1 MKRPNFLESELEK
14 AKRQRRALRD
24 LLEAGKISQV
34 TYDHLIGGVE
44 KEIAEIERRRTLL
57 ADETT
62 LKMDDVKGLI
72 ESLERHLGNIQIS
85 YSAGEIEEDRFK
97 REKEIYTSG
106 IKSLRMRLANL
117 GNALKELRRK
127 VVEPERGFHFYE
139 NVGKSLDQVA
149 LSLEDF
155 VEKVKRVPLASIEFH
170 QERGDFAKWIRDVF
184 MDHPLADAIEGLK
197 EHGEE
202 LRRKIVETI
211 KGPEKTAQ
219 AQCPA
224 CGTDVS
230 LIKSWKMAG
239 KPSKTGEKLQ
249 LTIGYYKCPNC
260 NKSFRQVLAKEK
272 I

>member
-1 MKRPNFLESELEK
+1 MKRQNFLELELEK

-57 ADETT
+57 ADETA
-62 LKMDDVKGLI
+62 LKMDEMKGLI
-72 ESLERHLGNIQIS
+72 EALERHLADIQVS
-85 YSAGEIEEDRFK
+85 YSAGEMEEDRFQH
-97 REKEIYTSG
+97 EKEIYTSG
-106 IKSLRMRLANL
+106 IKSLKMRLANL
-117 GNALKELRRK
+117 GNSLKELRRK
-127 VVEPERGFHFYE
+127 VVEPERGFYFYE
-139 NVGKSLDQVA
+139 DVGKSLGQVA

-170 QERGDFAKWIRDVF
+170 QQRGDFAKWIRDVF
-184 MDHPLADAIEGLK
+184 TDHPLADAIEGLK

-202 LRRKIVETI
+202 LRKKIVETI
-211 KGPEKTAQ
+211 KGPEKPAQ
-219 AQCPA
+219 AQCPE
-224 CGTDVS
+224 CGADVS
-230 LIKSWKMAG
+230 PTKTWKMVG

-249 LTIGYYKCPNC
+249 LTLGYYKCPNC

>member
-1 MKRPNFLESELEK
+1 MGRPDFLEMELEK
-14 AKRQRRALRD
+14 AERQRRALRD

-34 TYDHLIGGVE
+34 TYDQVAGGVE
-44 KEIAEIERRRTLL
+44 KEIAEIERRRALL
-57 ADETT
+57 ADETA
-62 LKMDDVKGLI
+62 LKMDEVRGLI
-72 ESLERHLGNIQIS
+72 ESLERQFADIQVS
-85 YSAGEIEEDRFK
+85 HSAGEMEEDRFQ

-106 IKSLRMRLANL
+106 IKSLRMRLADI

-127 VVEPERGFHFYE
+127 MVEPERGFHFYE
-139 NVGKSLDQVA
+139 DVGKSLGQVA

-155 VEKVKRVPLASIEFH
+155 VEKVERVPIASIEFH
-170 QERGDFAKWIRDVF
+170 QQRGDFANWIRDVI

-202 LRRKIVETI
+202 LRKKIIETI
-211 KGPEKTAQ
+211 EGPEKPAQ

-230 LIKSWKMAG
+230 PTKTWKMAG
-239 KPSKTGEKLQ
+239 KPSRTGEKLW

>member
-1 MKRPNFLESELEK
+1 MKRPNFLEMELEK
-14 AKRQRRALRD
+14 ARRQRRALRD

-44 KEIAEIERRRTLL
+44 KEIAEIEGRRALL
-57 ADETT
+57 ADETI
-62 LKMDDVKGLI
+62 LKMDEVKGLI
-72 ESLERHLGNIQIS
+72 ESLERQFADIQVS
-85 YSAGEIEEDRFK
+85 YSAGEMEENRFQ

-117 GNALKELRRK
+117 ENTLKELKRK
-127 VVEPERGFHFYE
+127 VVEPDKGFHFYE
-139 NVGKSLDQVA
+139 DVNKSLDQVA

-155 VEKVKRVPLASIEFH
+155 VEKVERVPIASIEFH
-170 QERGDFAKWIRDVF
+170 QQRGDFAKWIRDVL

-211 KGPEKTAQ
+211 KGPEKTVQ

-230 LIKSWKMAG
+230 PTKTWKMVG

>member
-1 MKRPNFLESELEK
+1 MKRPNFLELELEK

-34 TYDHLIGGVE
+34 TYDQAVEGVE
-44 KEIAEIERRRTLL
+44 KEIAEIERRRALL
-57 ADETT
+57 ADETA
-62 LKMDDVKGLI
+62 LKMDAVRGLI
-72 ESLERHLGNIQIS
+72 ESLERQFADIQVS
-85 YSAGEIEEDRFK
+85 YSAGEMEEDRFQ

-106 IKSLRMRLANL
+106 IKSLMMRLANL
-117 GNALKELRRK
+117 GNNLKELKRK

-139 NVGKSLDQVA
+139 DVDKSLDQVA

-155 VEKVKRVPLASIEFH
+155 VEKVKKVPLASIEFH
-170 QERGDFAKWIRDVF
+170 QERGDFANWIRDVL
-184 MDHPLADAIEGLK
+184 MEPPLADAIEGLK

-202 LRRKIVETI
+202 LRKKIVETI
-211 KGPEKTAQ
+211 KGPEKPAQ
-219 AQCPA
+219 APCPA

-230 LIKSWKMAG
+230 PTKTWKMVG

-249 LTIGYYKCPNC
+249 LTIGFYKCPNC